1 MNLFDIFITQ
11 PIFNLL
17 LVIYN
22 FVGDFGVD
30 SVGGGVSLFVLVLI
44 GRECS
49 GSDFVCAVL
58 GHGLGIAADGVDGG
72 VDVLPPS

>member
-1 MNLFDIFITQ
+1 M
-11 PIFNLL
+11 
-17 LVIYN
+17 
-22 FVGDFGVD
+22 GDCGVD
-30 SVGGGVSLFVLVLI
+30 GVGGGVSLFVLVLV
-44 GRECS
+44 GRECG